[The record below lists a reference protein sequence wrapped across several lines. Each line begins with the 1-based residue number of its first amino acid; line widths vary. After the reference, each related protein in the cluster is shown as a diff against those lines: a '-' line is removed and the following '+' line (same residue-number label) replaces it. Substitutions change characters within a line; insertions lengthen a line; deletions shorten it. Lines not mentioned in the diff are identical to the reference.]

1 MYYLYRKEI
10 SASVKR
16 CNIFYASPYKCNS
29 ECQFIPIRSQ
39 KYEKVLRLNVNL
51 LWIHTVFMYV
61 GLLQAIRTETV
72 DMRILS
78 VAITA
83 LYTTVAYIS
92 SIYTDK
98 DSVRGIISLLN
109 CFVKFERNMDAK
121 SVSG

>member
-1 MYYLYRKEI
+1 
-10 SASVKR
+10 
-16 CNIFYASPYKCNS
+16 
-29 ECQFIPIRSQ
+29 
-39 KYEKVLRLNVNL
+39 
-51 LWIHTVFMYV
+51 MYV
-61 GLLQAIRTETV
+61 GLLQATRTETV
-72 DMRILS
+72 DMRMLS
-78 VAITA
+78 VAITG